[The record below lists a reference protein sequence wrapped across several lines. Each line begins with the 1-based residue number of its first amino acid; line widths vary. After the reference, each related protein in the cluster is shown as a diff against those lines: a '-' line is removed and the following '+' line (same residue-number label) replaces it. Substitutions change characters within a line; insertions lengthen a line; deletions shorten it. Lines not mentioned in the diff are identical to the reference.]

1 MRKDAIVRFLASF
14 GSLASLVMAGSANF
28 KIG

>member
-1 MRKDAIVRFLASF
+1 MRKEIVRFLASV